1 MTPCG
6 KLAAELLLLLLLAD
20 GWQPASGKRASPVR
34 DRRRGTKSAP
44 MSATKSLTGS
54 LKLVT
59 SKKQAALP
67 EPMPEFRFD
76 PDGVWR
82 RTAGKSG
89 HVLRVEHS
97 PTSRARC
104 RRCGTAVAKGE
115 LRIGFP
121 MHDSRGEDGAVTGW
135 NHLNCSRVSVG
146 ECPVMDS
153 TWLSGW
159 EGLSKLQRS
168 RVQHELTRE
177 DAPADSELD
186 EDEPA
191 GPANASAARM
201 RAPAALVTQLLPFQ
215 EEGLAWMSGQE
226 AATSSVLGIYN
237 NDIGIYNI

>member
-1 MTPCG
+1 MTQCG

-20 GWQPASGKRASPVR
+20 GWRPASGKRASPVR

-67 EPMPEFRFD
+67 EPLPEFRFD

-121 MHDSRGEDGAVTGW
+121 MHDSRGEDGAVTGVF
-135 NHLNCSRVSVG
+135 LASVVT
-146 ECPVMDS
+146 CFCVFYLR
-153 TWLSGW
+153 LS
-159 EGLSKLQRS
+159 LR
-168 RVQHELTRE
+168 
-177 DAPADSELD
+177 ADVC
-186 EDEPA
+186 A
-191 GPANASAARM
+191 
-201 RAPAALVTQLLPFQ
+201 AALAPLPLSHAQ
-215 EEGLAWMSGQE
+215 A
-226 AATSSVLGIYN
+226 GIT
-237 NDIGIYNI
+237 